1 MGLPD
6 MGLPDDIQSEE
17 LGLPDDIQSEE
28 LFFHLRAK
36 GNEIGHQL
44 NKVWHVWPGSNDFHW
59 IGSLGLDS
67 HWPVELT
74 SRIDFLPDDIE
85 AGPD

>member
-1 MGLPD
+1 MFCAL
-6 MGLPDDIQSEE
+6 
-17 LGLPDDIQSEE
+17 
-28 LFFHLRAK
+28 
-36 GNEIGHQL
+36 NQL

-74 SRIDFLPDDIE
+74 NRLWDFQTWDFQMILKLVQISPTADLE
-85 AGPD
+85 VLQPGGPG

>member
-1 MGLPD
+1 MNQLNKVVQQAMGLPD
-6 MGLPDDIQSEE
+6 M
-17 LGLPDDIQSEE
+17 GLPDDIQSEE

-36 GNEIGHQL
+36 GNEIGHWTMFCALNQL

-74 SRIDFLPDDIE
+74 SRT
-85 AGPD
+85 